1 MCLALHTMRLP
12 SWTPLLEQTSM
23 YSLAELAPCVQ
34 ELWQTYGKAEGANLQ
49 ANRDRPPPPR
59 RSPPP
64 SRPLAA
70 LSPPPPPLV
79 PLAQAVREKYSHT
92 RFLCVS
98 TLQPPD
104 TLPPGAE
111 RQA

>member
-49 ANRDRPPPPR
+49 ARARPPPR
-59 RSPPP
+59 RPAAARAPR
-64 SRPLAA
+64 RPLTA
-70 LSPPPPPLV
+70 PPPLV